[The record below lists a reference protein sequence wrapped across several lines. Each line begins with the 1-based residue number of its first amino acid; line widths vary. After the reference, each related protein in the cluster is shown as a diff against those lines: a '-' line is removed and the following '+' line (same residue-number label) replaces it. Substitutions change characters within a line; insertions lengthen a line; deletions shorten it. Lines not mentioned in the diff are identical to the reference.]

1 MNNQM
6 KMFVPAVVFA
16 ALASASA
23 WANNGDT
30 AQPLE
35 KIAPYPSA
43 GGKRNEAA
51 SDNPY
56 PSAG

>member
-23 WANNGDT
+23 WANNSDT

-35 KIAPYPSA
+35 KIAPYPQA
-43 GGKRNEAA
+43 EKRNEAA

>member
-16 ALASASA
+16 ALTSASV
-23 WANNGDT
+23 WANDGDT

-35 KIAPYPSA
+35 KIAPLSA

-56 PSAG
+56 SSAG

>member
-23 WANNGDT
+23 WANNSDT

-35 KIAPYPSA
+35 KTRPLSA

>member
-35 KIAPYPSA
+35 KSPLSA

>member
-23 WANNGDT
+23 W
-30 AQPLE
+30 
-35 KIAPYPSA
+35 S
-43 GGKRNEAA
+43 
-51 SDNPY
+51 
-56 PSAG
+56 

>member
-23 WANNGDT
+23 
-30 AQPLE
+30 
-35 KIAPYPSA
+35 
-43 GGKRNEAA
+43 
-51 SDNPY
+51 
-56 PSAG
+56 

>member
-23 WANNGDT
+23 RANNSDT

-35 KIAPYPSA
+35 KSPYPQA
-43 GGKRNEAA
+43 EKE
-51 SDNPY
+51 
-56 PSAG
+56 

>member
-1 MNNQM
+1 M

-30 AQPLE
+30 A
-35 KIAPYPSA
+35 
-43 GGKRNEAA
+43 
-51 SDNPY
+51 
-56 PSAG
+56 

>member
-23 WANNGDT
+23 WANNSDT

-35 KIAPYPSA
+35 KIAPIRRR
-43 GGKRNEAA
+43 KRNEAA
-51 SDNPY
+51 SDNPT
-56 PSAG
+56 SAG

>member
-35 KIAPYPSA
+35 KIAPYPQA
-43 GGKRNEAA
+43 EKGMKR
-51 SDNPY
+51 
-56 PSAG
+56 